1 MNDVAYTDIF
11 HQLGVG
17 SADLLIQEQTQVV
30 NTLQRA
36 INKLDKAQGRLRAD
50 IELYEGVIRRAV
62 NAINDGSDLKTIA
75 DAVDSLTHEEI
86 ISILRD
92 HPEAWFRSS
101 NDGEVF
107 LAYHVERTSEQKAEA
122 IKKVHDNYQPKI
134 NKAKADREANTKQL
148 QELHRERAKAATL
161 LGEMKRLR
169 NVIFGNTKKSEV

>member
-1 MNDVAYTDIF
+1 MNDVAYTDIS

-17 SADLLIQEQTQVV
+17 GADLLIQEQTQVV

-62 NAINDGSDLKTIA
+62 NAIDDGSDMKTIA
-75 DAVDSLTHEEI
+75 DAVDSLTNEEI

-122 IKKVHDNYQPKI
+122 IKKFTIITNPRSTKL
-134 NKAKADREANTKQL
+134 KLTAKPIQSRSKSCVENVRRKLRYLASGSDF
-148 QELHRERAKAATL
+148 
-161 LGEMKRLR
+161 EM
-169 NVIFGNTKKSEV
+169 